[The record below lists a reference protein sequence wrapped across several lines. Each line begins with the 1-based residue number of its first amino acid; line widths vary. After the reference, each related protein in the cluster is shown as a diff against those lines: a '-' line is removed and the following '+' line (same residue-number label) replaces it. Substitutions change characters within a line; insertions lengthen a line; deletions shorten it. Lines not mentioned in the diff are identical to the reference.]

1 MSPLGA
7 SHCGGLPT
15 SLSGSD
21 LASQLHFNVELNY
34 ILTGVAEPAEPVIIA
49 VADAAGATE
58 AHDATDDFVVIEK
71 EEEKKIEEGPKQT
84 PQENW

>member
-1 MSPLGA
+1 M
-7 SHCGGLPT
+7 
-15 SLSGSD
+15 SGSD

-34 ILTGVAEPAEPVIIA
+34 ILTGVAEPVIIA
-49 VADAAGATE
+49 VADAVGAAE